1 MKSYVLAIIAL
12 FCAVTASA
20 QQVQPAKP
28 LPQLAPM
35 SKVTA
40 DKHGIIYDQPE
51 GDYRIYV
58 RSGRATYA
66 PMYFIDEKQD
76 GIVAEVVFSDD
87 GKKVWIKNIM
97 SHATTYTWVEGDV
110 DGNTITMPLG
120 QMVYWDDDWGYGLR
134 LARVKIKGDIKNY
147 TVDSKSNITFT
158 IDGDRIVMND
168 TSGDSDTSTYDAL
181 GLVYTDAY
189 EGEWSYY
196 LDYETVLTYVDQ
208 LPVTPPAGLVT
219 EPYSMENMSM
229 GHILQ
234 VGFDGSDVYMQNVTE
249 TKLPNSWMKGTIEDG
264 KAIFPAQC
272 AGVGGS
278 FIYFFCGV
286 NGTQVPDGYGGTTW
300 VYDWPA
306 GDIVFDYDEATG
318 EFTTNQTLL
327 LNTTF
332 DGNDGRGEIFHMPR
346 LRPYEEHAGTPKD
359 PSVLYYQ
366 TYDNGAFSIA
376 MFDVPLQDTE
386 GRFMD
391 PKKLSYR
398 LYIDD
403 DEPYI
408 LYPDE
413 YKGITEEMEEI
424 PYLFNDKRGTI
435 VERAYG
441 IYVYQSGFDR
451 FGIQTIYRGGGEE
464 HRSNIGYWYFNEPD
478 GIKQI
483 ENGNEGASR
492 PEQFDLQ
499 GRRVGANHKGL
510 VITRMNDGRV
520 VKSVKR

>member
-1 MKSYVLAIIAL
+1 
-12 FCAVTASA
+12 
-20 QQVQPAKP
+20 
-28 LPQLAPM
+28 
-35 SKVTA
+35 
-40 DKHGIIYDQPE
+40 
-51 GDYRIYV
+51 
-58 RSGRATYA
+58 
-66 PMYFIDEKQD
+66 
-76 GIVAEVVFSDD
+76 
-87 GKKVWIKNIM
+87 
-97 SHATTYTWVEGDV
+97 
-110 DGNTITMPLG
+110 
-120 QMVYWDDDWGYGLR
+120 
-134 LARVKIKGDIKNY
+134 
-147 TVDSKSNITFT
+147 
-158 IDGDRIVMND
+158 
-168 TSGDSDTSTYDAL
+168 
-181 GLVYTDAY
+181 
-189 EGEWSYY
+189 
-196 LDYETVLTYVDQ
+196 
-208 LPVTPPAGLVT
+208 
-219 EPYSMENMSM
+219 
-229 GHILQ
+229 
-234 VGFDGSDVYMQNVTE
+234 
-249 TKLPNSWMKGTIEDG
+249 
-264 KAIFPAQC
+264 
-272 AGVGGS
+272 
-278 FIYFFCGV
+278 
-286 NGTQVPDGYGGTTW
+286 
-300 VYDWPA
+300 
-306 GDIVFDYDEATG
+306 VFDYDEATG
-318 EFTTNQTLL
+318 EFTTTQTLL

-366 TYDNGAFSIA
+366 TYGNGAFSIA

-478 GIKQI
+478 GIQQI

-492 PEQFDLQ
+492 AELFDLQ

-520 VKSVKR
+520 VKSVQR